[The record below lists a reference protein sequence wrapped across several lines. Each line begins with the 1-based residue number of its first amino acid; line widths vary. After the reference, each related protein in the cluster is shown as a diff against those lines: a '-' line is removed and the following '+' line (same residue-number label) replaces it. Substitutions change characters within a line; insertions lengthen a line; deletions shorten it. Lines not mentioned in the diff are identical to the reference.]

1 MGYKK
6 KKMKVLLNL
15 ENKINALLLISTH
28 NVAVFEKINKVQELI
43 LKKIDKLE
51 VEYEKLKNDV
61 LELKKQNNIS
71 QNNKIFVFIVLF
83 DDKNNHHKVFTIENP
98 IFNEKMT
105 CLSTNLR
112 YKLSN
117 QTSHELVF
125 AFFKSILITLML
137 YTLVRF

>member
-1 MGYKK
+1 M
-6 KKMKVLLNL
+6 LLEFNSGT
-15 ENKINALLLISTH
+15 ST
-28 NVAVFEKINKVQELI
+28 ITVQ
-43 LKKIDKLE
+43 
-51 VEYEKLKNDV
+51 
-61 LELKKQNNIS
+61 
-71 QNNKIFVFIVLF
+71 
-83 DDKNNHHKVFTIENP
+83 NP